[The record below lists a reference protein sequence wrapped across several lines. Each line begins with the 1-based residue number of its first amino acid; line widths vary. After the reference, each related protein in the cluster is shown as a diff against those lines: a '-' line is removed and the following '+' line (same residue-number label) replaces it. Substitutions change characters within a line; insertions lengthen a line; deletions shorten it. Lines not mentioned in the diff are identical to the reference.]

1 MLEIYLSGVVLVW
14 VISFLSN
21 RYLPTEFE
29 LWYVVLV
36 STVSYVG
43 LMAILLITLIEYYS
57 HAPQGKYRKWFE
69 SGGK

>member
-1 MLEIYLSGVVLVW
+1 MLGIYLSGVVLVW

-21 RYLPTEFE
+21 RYFYTEFE
-29 LWYVVLV
+29 LWYVALV

-43 LMAILLITLIEYYS
+43 LIAILIITLIEYYA
-57 HAPQGKYRKWFE
+57 HTPQGKYRRWFE